1 MWSSTRR
8 TSSVAS
14 RLLLVPLLLAALC
27 APLGC
32 PGPAAELQL
41 TLQRGAN
48 ATLSDVTTLR
58 FIVRELDADA
68 PEVFGPVEIDRTR
81 PMRLSAQVT
90 PGSDFYVDVWGCES
104 VERCVP
110 EAVLAR
116 GCTEVLNISEDTAIE
131 IELFDV
137 GAPELD
143 ACPPSAS

>member
-1 MWSSTRR
+1 MLSLTRR
-8 TSSVAS
+8 ISSAALV
-14 RLLLVPLLLAALC
+14 LLATLAAL
-27 APLGC
+27 PGC
-32 PGPAAELQL
+32 PGPSAELQL
-41 TLQRGAN
+41 TLQRGPD
-48 ATLSDVTTLR
+48 ATLDNVTTLR
-58 FIVRELDADA
+58 FIVRELAADA

-116 GCTEVLNISEDTAIE
+116 GCTEVLNISEDAAVE

-137 GAPELD
+137 GAPELAD
-143 ACPPSAS
+143 CPPSAS